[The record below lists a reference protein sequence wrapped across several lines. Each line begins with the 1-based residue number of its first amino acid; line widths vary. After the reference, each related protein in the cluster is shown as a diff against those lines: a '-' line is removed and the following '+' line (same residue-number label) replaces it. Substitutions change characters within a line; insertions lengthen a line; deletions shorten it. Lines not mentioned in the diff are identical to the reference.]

1 MKGRRADIVLAF
13 GLIHHLNDEESSS
26 LFDVAK
32 RVLGAKGVL
41 LTLDP
46 VFVPC
51 QSGLAR
57 YIISK
62 DRGTAVRLEN
72 GYKEIARK
80 HFTSVES
87 YVDLKPLRIPYT
99 GIVMKCSV

>member
-1 MKGRRADIVLAF
+1 MVLAF
-13 GLIHHLNDEESSS
+13 GLIHHLDDEQSSS
-26 LFDVAK
+26 LFNVAK
-32 RVLGAKGVL
+32 RVLREDGIL

-46 VFVPC
+46 VFVPG

-62 DRGTAVRLEN
+62 DRGTAVRSEDA
-72 GYKEIARK
+72 YKEIARK
-80 HFTSVES
+80 HFTTVES